1 MKRSSKIFLGALIA
15 VVVICVDFFIVNKI
29 ARNTFSLSVKDDM
42 EIHAQIRSVEFE
54 AAMNEQLT
62 LVRQMMKMP
71 SIKDYLM
78 NPDDPAIR
86 EAAYR
91 DFGSF
96 KDSFLSKSIFWVSDV
111 NHEFWNNME
120 YGYVVNPDNPD
131 EYWYKMTM
139 YETDEYNFNINYN
152 PSLKTTNLWVNAVVK
167 DNGKPVGV
175 VGTGIPL
182 TNMIKQI
189 YDGLDPRITMF
200 LYNDAMEITGSLD
213 ESVMEKKLSVLDEL
227 PYLSEI
233 NNKPDGIVFESTV
246 PGDYILA
253 PINLVNW
260 HMVLFTEYTMADFWK
275 NAAVPLLVSIAILLV
290 IVVLALAMVNII
302 SQLTILNNAVSE
314 LSSGNADLT
323 KRVTMSTKSW
333 LPVFNQLVESV
344 NKFIIKFHGI
354 IGKVKDSESSLG
366 AVGSEMGVS
375 TENTA
380 SAISEI
386 IANIESVHNQ
396 INHQAESVHDTAGAV
411 NEIASNIEGLE
422 RMIRGQ
428 SEGVQQASSAV
439 EQMIGNIQSVNSSVD
454 KMANSFTQLESQ
466 AQSGQ
471 TKQKAVNEKVG
482 EIEEKSKMLQEA
494 NKAIADI
501 ASQTNLLAMNAAIE
515 AAHAGEAGKG
525 FAVVADEIRKLS
537 ETSSAQ
543 SKTIGEQLKSIQTSI
558 IEVVSASQESSQA
571 FTTVSEEINSTNQ
584 LVREIKIAMEEQNE
598 GSKQIIDTLHTMNN
612 STQEV
617 TNAAQEMTE
626 GNRQI
631 LQNINNLQ
639 DSTNTMKNS
648 MDEMAIGAKKINET
662 GSELS
667 DISVKMKNS
676 ISEIGTQMAQFT
688 V

>member
-1 MKRSSKIFLGALIA
+1 MKRSSKIFFGALIA
-15 VVVICVDFFIVNKI
+15 VVIICVDFFIVNKI
-29 ARNTFSLSVKDDM
+29 ARNTFSLNAKDDM
-42 EIHAQIRSVEFE
+42 EIHARIRSVEFE

-71 SIKDYLM
+71 SIKDYLI
-78 NPDDPAIR
+78 NPDDPVAR

-96 KDSFLSKSIFWVSDV
+96 KESFLSKSIFWVSDV
-111 NHEFWNNME
+111 NKEFWSNME

-213 ESVMEKKLSVLDEL
+213 ESVMEKKLSVLDEF

-233 NNKPDGIVFESTV
+233 NNKPSEIVFESTSA
-246 PGDYILA
+246 GDYILA
-253 PINLVNW
+253 PIDLVSW
-260 HMVLFTEYTMADFWK
+260 HMVLFTEYTIADFWK
-275 NAAVPLLVSIAILLV
+275 HAAVPLIISIVIVLV

-302 SQLTILNNAVSE
+302 SQLTILNDAVSE

-333 LPVFNQLVESV
+333 LSVFNQLVDSV
-344 NKFIIKFHGI
+344 NKFIIKFQGI
-354 IGKVKDSESSLG
+354 IGKVKDSEAALG
-366 AVGSEMGVS
+366 AVGSEMSVS

-380 SAISEI
+380 SAISQI

-411 NEIASNIEGLE
+411 NEIASNIESLE

-439 EQMIGNIQSVNSSVD
+439 EQMIGNIQSVNKSVD
-454 KMANSFTQLESQ
+454 KMADSFTQLESQ
-466 AQSGQ
+466 SHSGQ
-471 TKQKAVNEKVG
+471 AKQKAVNEKVG

-617 TNAAQEMTE
+617 TSAAEEMTE

-648 MDEMAIGAKKINET
+648 MDEMAVGAKKINET

-667 DISVKMKNS
+667 DISIKMKDS
-676 ISEIGTQMAQFT
+676 ISEIGTQMDQFT